1 MNENSF
7 EKIIESFEDSILI
20 LEENLLEYSN
30 KENCNKKYVFS
41 QKKIIESLK
50 EYFFESQKVIL
61 QQRSS
66 APITNFINHSVNY
79 INDCNADILRE
90 NQNLKKLLENYKT
103 IFDFHCIKVEDI
115 DFLNKTRQSKE
126 TKRQASLNKARAEM
140 PNLY

>member
-1 MNENSF
+1 MNENF
-7 EKIIESFEDSILI
+7 ESIINDFEDSILI
-20 LEENLLEYSN
+20 LEEKLFKYSN
-30 KENCNKKYVFS
+30 KENCDKEYVFS

-50 EYFFESQKVIL
+50 EYFFESQKIIL

-66 APITNFINHSVNY
+66 APITNFINQSVNY
-79 INDCNADILRE
+79 INDVNADVLRE
-90 NQNLKKLLENYKT
+90 NRNLKKLLENYKI

-126 TKRQASLNKARAEM
+126 TKRQSSINKAMVEM